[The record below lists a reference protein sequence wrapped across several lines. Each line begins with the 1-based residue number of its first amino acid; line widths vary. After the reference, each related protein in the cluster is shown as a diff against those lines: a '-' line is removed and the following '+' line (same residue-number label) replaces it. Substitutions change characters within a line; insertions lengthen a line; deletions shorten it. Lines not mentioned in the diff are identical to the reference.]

1 MKSHGARDEGFGD
14 AHMGPIPLRG
24 GVGTLTSADRQ
35 VILQRT
41 GRSASVRYR
50 QQWGERCLTVS
61 GPAEWLTAAK
71 DLANQMIKRNGEDGG
86 RTEETPASSSGGPSR
101 SEFQAMQET
110 VNGHAHQ
117 FQSVWGYAQALTNG
131 LDEVHGHLKRSQASN
146 YTTQSQLE
154 ASDSEGPGSEHKKD
168 EEELAKPTAEEDA
181 RRVDNGNE
189 KDEDAGRTV
198 FSESVDGHLE
208 EEEPTI
214 LSTEKIDPESA
225 KRESGDADADLLTA
239 DEAMGNHCCTCKRQ
253 VDEHNSLVIVRAS
266 SKVSET
272 RRCRNCHNVRGAIQR
287 LAVKHGNLVKDFTK
301 VDGDRVQSFYE
312 QFSHLRGEDL
322 RSKLDETVTQWKTS
336 TTRFEFDQNVEFLE
350 EEDLKVKYA
359 DKPSTLENILRNG
372 KRFFCPVKQK
382 TLFGVPSTTPA
393 PIKNKRTRKT
403 TAAGGSGGDEPK
415 MKASEKKK
423 LGKKVDGTE
432 TKTVF
437 LKDLVDK
444 AQAYGSMIPSYV
456 VDAATR
462 AVEETKQAIHDA
474 RAKIDCGKGTAQP
487 LIDAMTAEYE
497 KVAEATAR
505 LKSQID
511 AAANFK

>member
-1 MKSHGARDEGFGD
+1 MAMVP
-14 AHMGPIPLRG
+14 ATP
-24 GVGTLTSADRQ
+24 SA
-35 VILQRT
+35 
-41 GRSASVRYR
+41 
-50 QQWGERCLTVS
+50 VS
-61 GPAEWLTAAK
+61 L
-71 DLANQMIKRNGEDGG
+71 
-86 RTEETPASSSGGPSR
+86 
-101 SEFQAMQET
+101 
-110 VNGHAHQ
+110 
-117 FQSVWGYAQALTNG
+117 
-131 LDEVHGHLKRSQASN
+131 
-146 YTTQSQLE
+146 
-154 ASDSEGPGSEHKKD
+154 
-168 EEELAKPTAEEDA
+168 
-181 RRVDNGNE
+181 
-189 KDEDAGRTV
+189 
-198 FSESVDGHLE
+198 
-208 EEEPTI
+208 
-214 LSTEKIDPESA
+214 
-225 KRESGDADADLLTA
+225 GDADADLLTA

-350 EEDLKVKYA
+350 EEDLKEREKVLLPSQAEDALRGPKYNA
-359 DKPSTLENILRNG
+359 SIKDVEEHGTTE
-372 KRFFCPVKQK
+372 KRKGSVALQEDE
-382 TLFGVPSTTPA
+382 A